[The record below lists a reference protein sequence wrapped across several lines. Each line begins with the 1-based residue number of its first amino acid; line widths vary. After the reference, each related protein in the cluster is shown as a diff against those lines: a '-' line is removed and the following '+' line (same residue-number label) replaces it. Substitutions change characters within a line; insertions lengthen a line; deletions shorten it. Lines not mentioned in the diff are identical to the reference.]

1 MMPFSAGTVK
11 LSQKGHV
18 GGGMNNESQ
27 PARDNADPK
36 RRKRPEWAS
45 QLVFPVIVAV
55 LGAVLVTALTPL
67 GTSLRE
73 LLFHT
78 RATVAGSVTI
88 DGKPAASVHMKL
100 DGVDSGDTDAGGRF
114 LLTEVGKGQHL
125 LHLELLGAKPTD
137 EMFSVASGQTALQV
151 GNLEMEPL
159 VRLAYRPL
167 VQLSAQGFDYD
178 ITLWIIGDPD
188 VLSRIKSVS
197 YTLPTPLS
205 SRPVSG
211 ADANHAF
218 CYRET
223 GTLPLQGSSGNGAPV
238 LALAVVDLGAGQK
251 FQISAPA
258 GTTQPPNCHAH
269 QAGSASSASTTP
281 VQSQEPSPSPSRSG
295 SSSASP
301 TTPMAPV
308 PPVTGDSQATAA
320 QILTAAGFAVSV
332 RQGSGP
338 AQYANGTV
346 FDQAPGSGS
355 AAKGSTVIIDVQN
368 GASPSASASTPSQ

>member
-1 MMPFSAGTVK
+1 MR
-11 LSQKGHV
+11 Q
-18 GGGMNNESQ
+18 ESQ
-27 PARDNADPK
+27 PARDNADQK
-36 RRKRPEWAS
+36 RRKRPEWVS

-88 DGKPAASVHMKL
+88 DGKPAASVHLKL
-100 DGVDSGDTDAGGRF
+100 DGADSGDTDAGGRF

-258 GTTQPPNCHAH
+258 DTTQPPDCRAH
-269 QAGSASSASTTP
+269 QAGPASSASTSP
-281 VQSQEPSPSPSRSG
+281 GQSQQPSPSPRPSG
-295 SSSASP
+295 SSSTSP
-301 TTPMAPV
+301 TTTLTEV
-308 PPVTGDSQATAA
+308 PNVVGVPASSAVTLLQNDGFTVSQ
-320 QILTAAGFAVSV
+320 QTAAGPP
-332 RQGSGP
+332 GTP
-338 AQYANGTV
+338 PGTV
-346 FDQAPGSGS
+346 WQQNPGPSPQ
-355 AAKGSTVIIDVQN
+355 KPGSTVTIFIQPQQQPTS
-368 GASPSASASTPSQ
+368 SPSSTQ

>member
-1 MMPFSAGTVK
+1 MSY
-11 LSQKGHV
+11 
-18 GGGMNNESQ
+18 ESR
-27 PARDNADPK
+27 PAEDNADQK
-36 RRKRPEWAS
+36 RRKHPEWVS
-45 QLVFPVIVAV
+45 QLVFPMIVAV

-67 GTSLRE
+67 GASLRE

-78 RATVAGSVTI
+78 RATVAGSVTV

-100 DGVDSGDTDAGGRF
+100 DGADSGDTDAGGRF
-114 LLTEVGKGQHL
+114 LLTNVGKGQHL
-125 LHLELLGAKPTD
+125 LHLELLGAKPRD
-137 EMFSVASGQTALQV
+137 EVFSLASGQTALQV

-159 VRLAYRPL
+159 VRLAYRPS

-238 LALAVVDLGAGQK
+238 LALAVVNLGAGQK

-258 GTTQPPNCHAH
+258 GTTQPPDCRAQ
-269 QAGSASSASTTP
+269 QAGPASQASTTP
-281 VQSQEPSPSPSRSG
+281 AQSQQPSSSPSQ
-295 SSSASP
+295 SSSSPTSP
-301 TTPMAPV
+301 TTPPV
-308 PPVTGDSQATAA
+308 PNVVGLSEQSAQTSLQTAGFKVNVQTVAGPANTAPGNVWQQNPTANTTAA
-320 QILTAAGFAVSV
+320 PGTTVTISV
-332 RQGSGP
+332 QP
-338 AQYANGTV
+338 AQPPT
-346 FDQAPGSGS
+346 SS
-355 AAKGSTVIIDVQN
+355 A
-368 GASPSASASTPSQ
+368 TPTQ